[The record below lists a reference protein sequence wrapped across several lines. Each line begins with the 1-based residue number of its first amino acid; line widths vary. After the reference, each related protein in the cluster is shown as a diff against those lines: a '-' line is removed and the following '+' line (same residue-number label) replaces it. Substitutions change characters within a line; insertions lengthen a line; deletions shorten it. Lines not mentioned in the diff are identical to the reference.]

1 MNNNTILVTGA
12 QGQLGRTLEY
22 YWAASELAK
31 ENELL
36 LYDIGELDLTLTNM
50 VEEELNRIKPRTIL
64 NAAAYTA
71 VDQAETDHRHC
82 PERPLEIVRALYG
95 PNARHDRTKHP
106 FCTKEHSPSYDF
118 PN

>member
-1 MNNNTILVTGA
+1 VNNNTILVTGA

-36 LYDIGELDLTLTNM
+36 FYDIGELDLTLTNM

-71 VDQAETDHRHC
+71 VDQAETDQ
-82 PERPLEIVRALYG
+82 EAAFLV
-95 PNARHDRTKHP
+95 NA
-106 FCTKEHSPSYDF
+106 
-118 PN
+118 